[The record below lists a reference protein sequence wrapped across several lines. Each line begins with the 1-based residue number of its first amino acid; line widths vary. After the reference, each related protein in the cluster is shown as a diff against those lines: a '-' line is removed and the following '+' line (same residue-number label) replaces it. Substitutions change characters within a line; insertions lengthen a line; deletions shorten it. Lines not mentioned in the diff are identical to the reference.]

1 MFKIEFNAKKTQYL
15 NLMKLLIMVRDY
27 KVKLDNTEAYELAK
41 YELNLITYIQAMK
54 NKKQLVNLDIKT
66 KIILSYNNI
75 NPEKIYDKEIFSEEL
90 NLINE
95 IKRFS
100 KEWNL

>member
-100 KEWNL
+100 KE

>member
-1 MFKIEFNAKKTQYL
+1 MFKIEFNAKKTQYF

-41 YELNLITYIQAMK
+41 YELNLITYIQTLK
-54 NKKQLVNLDIKT
+54 NKKQLVNFDIKT

-100 KEWNL
+100 KE